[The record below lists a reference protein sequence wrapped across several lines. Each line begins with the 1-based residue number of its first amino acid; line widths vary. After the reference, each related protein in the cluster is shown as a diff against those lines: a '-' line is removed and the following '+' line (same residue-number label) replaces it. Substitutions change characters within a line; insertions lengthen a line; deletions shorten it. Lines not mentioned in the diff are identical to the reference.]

1 MHFLSLV
8 GLIFLSPTFWHDLM
22 VQTPV
27 RVIALAGSVAVLEQL
42 VKVFLPKLVSGK
54 IAIAFN
60 VVLSVAGVLAG
71 MNPANFWTETTL
83 AQVLMVAAAAA
94 GVHGTA
100 KSLSAR
106 WAAVGAPQPAPLPP
120 AGGAWAGEDSPNK
133 RQPVSGGWVGAG
145 MGSTGSVGIG
155 NSAAKLNTSPTDPQL
170 ATEGAKPVP
179 KA

>member
-1 MHFLSLV
+1 MHLISLV
-8 GLIFLSPTFWHDLM
+8 GLVFLSPTFWRDLL

-42 VKVFLPKLVSGK
+42 VKVLLPKLVSGK
-54 IAIAFN
+54 VAIAFN
-60 VVLSVAGVLAG
+60 VVLSVAGVFVG

-106 WAAVGAPQPAPLPP
+106 WAAVGTPQPASLPP
-120 AGGAWAGEDSPNK
+120 AGGGWAT
-133 RQPVSGGWVGAG
+133 AG

-155 NSAAKLNTSPTDPQL
+155 NSAMKLNTSPGDPQL